1 MRCKFCNDRVE
12 EIIVYFSR
20 AAPVPGNFRA
30 FRHVRDWKECSL
42 KREIVYN
49 NEVIPDD

>member
-12 EIIVYFSR
+12 EITVYFFR
-20 AAPVPGNFRA
+20 VAPVPGNFRA
-30 FRHVRDWKECSL
+30 FRHVGDWKECSL
-42 KREIVYN
+42 KREIVYK